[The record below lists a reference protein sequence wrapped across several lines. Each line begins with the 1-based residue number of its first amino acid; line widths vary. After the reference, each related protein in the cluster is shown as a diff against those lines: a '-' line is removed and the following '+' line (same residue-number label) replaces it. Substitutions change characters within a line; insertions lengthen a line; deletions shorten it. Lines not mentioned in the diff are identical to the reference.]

1 MTIRYDGWLDISA
14 NVPTNALPLTPKALW
29 LSNDPR
35 GKIGGVHLDAL
46 RIFLFS
52 FAGLFLFFFLRNL
65 FFNKTFL
72 ERIILKFVIFNF
84 KIIAEE

>member
-35 GKIGGVHLDAL
+35 GKIGSGVYSDAL
-46 RIFLFS
+46 RIFVFS
-52 FAGLFLFFFLRNL
+52 FAIISFFF
-65 FFNKTFL
+65 FFFFAKFFKKIFL
-72 ERIILKFVIFNF
+72 WKV
-84 KIIAEE
+84 